1 MPGVDLR
8 EQENLAPKIVDLDG
22 PRLRRKAIGPN
33 ELYPN
38 AGFAV
43 HYVVIDSGLTLCGS
57 RGEELQH
64 SNGLG
69 VCQACHIVASKLC
82 ATVGQ

>member
-33 ELYPN
+33 KHYPN

-43 HYVVIDSGLTLCGS
+43 HYVDDSGSTLCGS
-57 RGEELQH
+57 RGEELQR
-64 SNGLG
+64 SDDLG
-69 VCQACHIVASKLC
+69 VCQACRIVASKLR
-82 ATVGQ
+82 ANVGR